1 MSKKT
6 EQSVQT
12 NQILT
17 KLSGDLM
24 TDLDKIREN
33 KMTTTTATLIC
44 RHANTIMKAENV
56 KLQYVRVIERVERIA
71 R

>member
-1 MSKKT
+1 MSKNL
-6 EQSVQT
+6 EQSQQT

-17 KLSGDLM
+17 KLTADLM
-24 TDLDKIREN
+24 TDLDKIRDN

-44 RHANTIMKAENV
+44 RHANTVMKAENV
-56 KLQYVRVIERVERIA
+56 KLQYVRVTERVERIK